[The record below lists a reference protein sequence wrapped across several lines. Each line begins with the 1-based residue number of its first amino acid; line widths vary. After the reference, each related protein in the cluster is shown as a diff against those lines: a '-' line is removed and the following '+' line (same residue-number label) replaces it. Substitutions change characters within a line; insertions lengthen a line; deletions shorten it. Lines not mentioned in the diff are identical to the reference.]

1 MAQDHSSHSEVLKT
15 TGPERWVCRYCHKSF
30 DNVSALMAHK
40 RANPW
45 QDYAIIKRSTGAI
58 ECTICHEQFKNA
70 AAFLGHWDDNHES
83 YVEERALLIPP
94 KRKKVDWVI
103 RPMEEELIKHNLRSD
118 KAYAALRND
127 IVVNELVMAE
137 IEHGVEHEAM
147 TVVEIVG
154 IPGAG
159 KSVFALTLARLIQMK
174 WLDKIIRLYKEG
186 RIREPYTPKIYIGFD
201 LATTL
206 QHLQHARMGDI
217 IIQDEDPE
225 MMGAHSGSS
234 KSQIENV
241 MKIMRKACINFIFVS
256 PVSTPYINMP
266 NLVFEVIYKNT
277 DLRQTRAALYDRKYH
292 AAGWV
297 IMRVLDADDPLMKSY
312 EAMKDAN
319 IELIKMSGGR
329 RSVSIS
335 EEQVLA
341 DMHKLLEYLKRIN
354 YNFAKRRHS
363 LADMIE
369 YASMAGVEGNTQYQ
383 RMVARSV
390 LDYINSRAAEL
401 MGLEEAETMT
411 QAGKYLFIK
420 EREYDDLDFLRV
432 MYDSVDEAL
441 ASIKSRSAKN
451 PGESPLRKFQKV
463 HADAWFDYYST
474 GQSYDSVGNKYGVS
488 GQAIANSYE
497 NHGYCAIFQEEIQ
510 GECAE
515 IALRK
520 KYLTDYK
527 NVGGFGE
534 PDLVKIDNPDGDWVE
549 VKCFQRL
556 SRRLEDLIAKF
567 EYKFIDDGGI
577 MRLALITYKKQECK
591 IRIYRVVR
599 NPDFD
604 DDIDEEEV
612 VGASID
618 SLLNV

>member
-1 MAQDHSSHSEVLKT
+1 LT
-15 TGPERWVCRYCHKSF
+15 TTSPERWVCRFCNKTF
-30 DNVSALMAHK
+30 TNVKDYRAHK

-45 QDYAIIKRSTGAI
+45 QDYATVRRAAGVI
-58 ECTICHEQFKNA
+58 ECNICHEQFKDVKS
-70 AAFLGHWDDNHES
+70 FLEHWDDNHES
-83 YVEERALLIPP
+83 YIVERSLLISP
-94 KRKKVDWVI
+94 KKKQVEWII

-127 IVVNELVMAE
+127 IIVNELVVAE

-159 KSVFALTLARLIQMK
+159 KSVFALTLARLMQMK

-186 RIREPYTPKIYIGFD
+186 RIKEPYVPKIYIGFD

-206 QHLQHARMGDI
+206 SHLQHARMGDI

-225 MMGAHSGSS
+225 MMGAHSGST

-297 IMRVLDADDPLMKSY
+297 IMHVLDEDDPLMKAY

-335 EEQVLA
+335 EEQVFA
-341 DMHKLLEYLKRIN
+341 DMQKLVDYLKRIN

-363 LADMIE
+363 LVDMIE

-383 RMVARSV
+383 RIVARSV
-390 LDYINSRAAEL
+390 LDYINDYGEEL
-401 MGLEEAETMT
+401 MGLKNAETMT
-411 QAGKYLFIK
+411 RMGEYLFIK
-420 EREYDDLDFLRV
+420 EHEYEDLDFLRV
-432 MYDSVDEAL
+432 MRDSVDEAL
-441 ASIKSRSAKN
+441 ESIKARSAKKS
-451 PGESPLRKFQKV
+451 GQSPLRKFQKI

-474 GQSYDSVGNKYGVS
+474 GMTYDNVGSKYGVS

-527 NVGGFGE
+527 NVGGFGR
-534 PDLVKIDNPDGDWVE
+534 PDLVKIDNPDSDWVE

-556 SRRLEDLIAKF
+556 PRRLEDLIAKF
-567 EYKFIDDGGI
+567 EYDFIDNGGI

-604 DDIDEEEV
+604 DDAAIDMEEEELE
-612 VGASID
+612 GAGID

>member
-1 MAQDHSSHSEVLKT
+1 
-15 TGPERWVCRYCHKSF
+15 
-30 DNVSALMAHK
+30 MAHK

-45 QDYAIIKRSTGAI
+45 QDYATVRQTAGVIK
-58 ECTICHEQFKNA
+58 CNICHEQFKDVKS
-70 AAFLGHWDDNHES
+70 FLEHWDDNHES
-83 YVEERALLIPP
+83 YIVERSLLIPP
-94 KRKKVDWVI
+94 KKKQVEWVI

-127 IVVNELVMAE
+127 IVVNELVVAE

-159 KSVFALTLARLIQMK
+159 KSVFALTLARLMQMK

-186 RIREPYTPKIYIGFD
+186 RIKEPYVPKIYIGFD

-206 QHLQHARMGDI
+206 SHLQHARMGDI

-225 MMGAHSGSS
+225 MMGAHSGST

-297 IMRVLDADDPLMKSY
+297 VMHVLDEDDPLMKAY

-335 EEQVLA
+335 EEQVFA
-341 DMHKLLEYLKRIN
+341 DMQKLVDYLKRIN

-363 LADMIE
+363 LVDMIE

-383 RMVARSV
+383 RIVARSV
-390 LDYINSRAAEL
+390 LDYINDYGEEL
-401 MGLEEAETMT
+401 MGLKNAETMT
-411 QAGKYLFIK
+411 RMGEYLFIK
-420 EREYDDLDFLRV
+420 EHEYEDLDFLRV
-432 MYDSVDEAL
+432 MRDSVDEAL
-441 ASIKSRSAKN
+441 ESIKARSAKKS
-451 PGESPLRKFQKV
+451 GQSPLRKFQKI

-474 GQSYDSVGNKYGVS
+474 GMTYDNVGSKYGVS

-527 NVGGFGE
+527 NVGGFGK
-534 PDLVKIDNPDGDWVE
+534 PDLVKIDNPDSDWVE

-556 SRRLEDLIAKF
+556 PRRLEDLIAKF
-567 EYKFIDDGGI
+567 EYDFIDNGGI

-604 DDIDEEEV
+604 EDDTIDMEDELE
-612 VGASID
+612 GAGID